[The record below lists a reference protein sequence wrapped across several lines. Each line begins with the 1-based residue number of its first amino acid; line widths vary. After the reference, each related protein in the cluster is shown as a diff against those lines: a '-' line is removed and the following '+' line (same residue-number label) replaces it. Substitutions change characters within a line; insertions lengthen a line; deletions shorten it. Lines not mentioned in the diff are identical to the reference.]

1 MLIIDKVILPDEK
14 AIKTTD
20 GELTFDI
27 IKEPLYQNSMHL
39 MLSWWDINMFYNAH
53 SIKNYEIHM
62 IRSALGE
69 CGSCGSRFQARCL
82 LHNTYTRR

>member
-39 MLSWWDINMFYNAH
+39 MLSWCEKNMFYNPYPISKH
-53 SIKNYEIHM
+53 EIN
-62 IRSALGE
+62 ITVTAFGKS
-69 CGSCGSRFQARCL
+69 GSYS
-82 LHNTYTRR
+82 